1 MKLLTITIPC
11 YNSAAYMRRAIES
24 LLPGGDDVEILVVND
39 GSTKDNTLEIA
50 QEYEAKYPGIVRAID
65 QPNKGHGGAVN
76 TGIQNATG
84 LFFKV
89 VDSDDWVKKSAYAKI
104 LGKLKELVMCGE
116 KLDLLISNYVYEKD
130 GEKRKK
136 VIHFHRML
144 PQDQIFTWSDCHHF
158 SKGHYIL
165 MHSAI
170 YRTQLLRD
178 SGMVLPEHTFYVDN
192 LYVYEPL
199 LYVEKMYY
207 LDVNFYRYFIG
218 REDQSVN
225 EEIMI
230 SRIDQQ
236 LRVNYRMIDYLV
248 DNKAKA
254 LRNKKMYQYMRNYL
268 EIMTTISS
276 ILLIKKDTEDSLEE
290 KQKLWV
296 YIKGRD
302 KHLWAYLRGGLP
314 GNAMNLPGK
323 GGRKVSV
330 ECYKIAQKIF
340 KFN

>member
-11 YNSAAYMRRAIES
+11 YNSAAYMRKAIES

-50 QEYEAKYPGIVRAID
+50 REYEEKYPGIVRAID

-104 LGKLKELVMCGE
+104 LGKLKEIVMCGE

-130 GEKRKK
+130 GEKKKK
-136 VIHFHRML
+136 VIHFRRMF
-144 PQDQIFTWSDCHHF
+144 PQDEIFTWSDCHHF

-170 YRTQLLRD
+170 YRTQILRD

-192 LYVYEPL
+192 IYVYEPL
-199 LYVEKMYY
+199 LHVEKMCY
-207 LDVNFYRYFIG
+207 LDVNFYRYYIG
-218 REDQSVN
+218 RDDQSVN

-236 LRVNYRMIDYLV
+236 LRVNYLMVDYLV

-254 LRNKKMYQYMRNYL
+254 QKDKKRYKYMRNYL
-268 EIMTTISS
+268 EIITTISS
-276 ILLIKKDTEDSLEE
+276 ILLIKKNTEDSLQE
-290 KQKLWV
+290 KRKLWT

-302 KHLWAYLRGGLP
+302 RHLWAYLRGGLP

>member
-1 MKLLTITIPC
+1 MKLLTIAIPC
-11 YNSAAYMRRAIES
+11 YNSAAYMDRCIES
-24 LLPGGDDVEILVVND
+24 LLPGGDDVEILVIND

-50 QEYEAKYPGIVRAID
+50 RKYEAEYPGIVRAID

-89 VDSDDWVKKSAYAKI
+89 VDSDDWVKKTAYAKI
-104 LGKLKELVMCGE
+104 LGKLKEIVMCGE
-116 KLDLLISNYVYEKD
+116 KLDLLISNYVYEKQ

-136 VIHFHRML
+136 VIHYRHML
-144 PQDQIFTWSDCHHF
+144 PQDQMFTWEDCHHF

-170 YRTQLLRD
+170 YRTQLLKD
-178 SGMVLPEHTFYVDN
+178 SGMTLPEHTFYVDN

-199 LYVEKMYY
+199 LYVKNMYY
-207 LDVNFYRYFIG
+207 LDVNFYRYYIG

-236 LRVNYRMIDYLV
+236 LRVNYRMIDYLC
-248 DNKAKA
+248 DNKARA
-254 LRNKKMYQYMRNYL
+254 LRNKKMYKYMRNYL
-268 EIMTTISS
+268 EIITTISS
-276 ILLIKKDTEDSLEE
+276 ILLIKKNTEESLRE
-290 KQKLWV
+290 KARLWT

-302 KHLWAYLRGGLP
+302 KHLWAYLRAGLP

-340 KFN
+340 RFN

>member
-11 YNSAAYMRRAIES
+11 YNSAAYMERCIES
-24 LLPGGDDVEILVVND
+24 LLPGGDDVEILIVND

-50 QEYEAKYPGIVRAID
+50 KRYEAQYPGIVRAID
-65 QPNKGHGGAVN
+65 QENKGHGGAVN
-76 TGIQNATG
+76 TGIKNATG

-89 VDSDDWVKKSAYAKI
+89 VDSDDWVKTEAYAKI

-116 KLDLLISNYVYEKD
+116 KLDLLISNYVYEKQ

-136 VIHFHRML
+136 VIHYRRML
-144 PQDQIFTWSDCHHF
+144 PVDQIFTWGDCGHF

-254 LRNKKMYQYMRNYL
+254 LHNKKMYQYMRNYL

>member
-11 YNSAAYMRRAIES
+11 YNSAAYMRKAIES

-50 QEYEAKYPGIVRAID
+50 KEYDEKYPGIVRAID

-104 LGKLKELVMCGE
+104 LGKLKEIVMCGE

-130 GEKRKK
+130 GEKKKK
-136 VIHFHRML
+136 VIHFRRMF
-144 PQDQIFTWSDCHHF
+144 PQDEIFTWSDCHHF

-170 YRTQLLRD
+170 YRTQILRD

-192 LYVYEPL
+192 IYVYEPL
-199 LYVEKMYY
+199 LHVEKMCY
-207 LDVNFYRYFIG
+207 LDVNFYRYYIG
-218 REDQSVN
+218 RDDQSVN

-236 LRVNYRMIDYLV
+236 LRVNYLMIDYLV
-248 DNKAKA
+248 DNKQKA
-254 LRNKKMYQYMRNYL
+254 QKDKKRYKYMRNYL
-268 EIMTTISS
+268 EIITTISS
-276 ILLIKKDTEDSLEE
+276 ILLIKKNTDDSLQE
-290 KQKLWV
+290 KRKLWT

-302 KHLWAYLRGGLP
+302 RHLWAYLRGGLP
-314 GNAMNLPGK
+314 GNAMNLPGR